1 MGPTQDLGDGEKV
14 ARRSCRRPKVDE
26 RRRVLFSNG
35 GHASS
40 FPLFLFEEE
49 PARKLRSPRRLRS
62 ESEQL
67 CSFAVILAPVQAARV
82 HNRVNLDLDRSD
94 GWCRCSRRCVIHAR
108 NSSFPRTDPQDGE
121 RERQK
126 SDVGS
131 NNIFAFFLASRSWDV
146 TFHGQFEAQMYILFQ
161 TKGANLFHTI
171 LHFIFAW
178 VTGVF

>member
-1 MGPTQDLGDGEKV
+1 M
-14 ARRSCRRPKVDE
+14 DE

-82 HNRVNLDLDRSD
+82 HNWVNLDLDRSG

-108 NSSFPRTDPQDGE
+108 NSSFPSRWGKGKAEVTLP
-121 RERQK
+121 
-126 SDVGS
+126 GS
-131 NNIFAFFLASRSWDV
+131 KNFFGLLLAMHKFWGPHVIASWHFSYISFLAKKTGYFSQIQVFICSWQGSQVSSDP
-146 TFHGQFEAQMYILFQ
+146 Y
-161 TKGANLFHTI
+161 
-171 LHFIFAW
+171 LHLNSE
-178 VTGVF
+178 

>member
-1 MGPTQDLGDGEKV
+1 MGDGEKV
-14 ARRSCRRPKVDE
+14 ARRSCERPKVDE

-82 HNRVNLDLDRSD
+82 HNRVNLDKSG

-108 NSSFPRTDPQDGE
+108 NSSFPSRWGKGKAEVTLP
-121 RERQK
+121 
-126 SDVGS
+126 GS
-131 NNIFAFFLASRSWDV
+131 NNFFGFLSQCTNLGATCHSKLAFQLYFISCKKTDIFLKYKSSSAL
-146 TFHGQFEAQMYILFQ
+146 G
-161 TKGANLFHTI
+161 KGHRCPPTHI
-171 LHFIFAW
+171 C
-178 VTGVF
+178 T

>member
-1 MGPTQDLGDGEKV
+1 MCGATQDLGDGEKV
-14 ARRSCRRPKVDE
+14 ARRSCERPKVDE

-67 CSFAVILAPVQAARV
+67 CSFAVFLAPVQAARV

-108 NSSFPRTDPQDGE
+108 NSSFPSRWGKGKAEVTLP
-121 RERQK
+121 
-126 SDVGS
+126 GS
-131 NNIFAFFLASRSWDV
+131 NNFFGHLLEMHKFWGPHVIASWHFS
-146 TFHGQFEAQMYILFQ
+146 YILSVA
-161 TKGANLFHTI
+161 KK
-171 LHFIFAW
+171 
-178 VTGVF
+178 